1 MKRTTTRA
9 KSRIVGVILES
20 PLLADEEEVE
30 GEAEDV
36 EDGAAVAAEGAA
48 YRMPFEVAAPG
59 LAGWVAV
66 GVSAA
71 DEGEMVLWMRRAMVC

>member
-9 KSRIVGVILES
+9 KSKIVGVTLES
-20 PLLADEEEVE
+20 PLLADEEGVE
-30 GEAEDV
+30 GEEEDV
-36 EDGAAVAAEGAA
+36 EDGTAAAEGAA
-48 YRMPFEVAAPG
+48 YRMPFVVAAPG

-71 DEGEMVLWMRRAMVC
+71 DEGTMVLWMRRAMVC